1 VSFTL
6 TDSQDKLSTRFGINR
21 LDYKIGWESDPDAD
35 WVSQTIS
42 ISMVINK

>member
-1 VSFTL
+1 L
-6 TDSQDKLSTRFGINR
+6 IDNQDRLNANFGINR

-35 WVSQTIS
+35 WVGKTIS